1 MSKPKCQICHL
12 DFDICLVFGIWISL
26 IPDPYNFMKIL
37 HIIRDKGHEL
47 AISTA
52 LAQATLGGQGISQEV
67 AILLIHDAVLTNSDT
82 LKGLK
87 VFALKDDVEARGVGG
102 PLKPPPPP
110 HTKML

>member
-1 MSKPKCQICHL
+1 MS
-12 DFDICLVFGIWISL
+12 FGIWISL

-52 LAQATLGGQGISQEV
+52 LAQATLGGQGIAQEV

-87 VFALKDDVEARGVGG
+87 VFALKDDVEARGVGARCNV
-102 PLKPPPPP
+102 PLLDYKG
-110 HTKML
+110 MLGLVFESDRVITW